1 MKNLKKYSS
10 KQLLKMVEN
19 GNQEAKEILIGR
31 GIIQETTETPEDLTQ
46 QVEESRVN
54 KGRKVKFLCTKTGVE
69 AFGIIKGVRL
79 DKRTNFIQYRIKTV
93 KGMYGKGIHSED
105 LEFVS

>member
-1 MKNLKKYSS
+1 MKNLKKYAS

-19 GNQEAKEILIGR
+19 GNEEAKEILIAR
-31 GIIQETTETPEDLTQ
+31 GIIKEETRDLTQ
-46 QVEESRVN
+46 QVEESRTN
-54 KGRKVKFLCTKTGVE
+54 KGRKVRFLCTKTGEE

-93 KGMYGKGIHSED
+93 KGMYGKGIYSED